1 MNIIFQIEK
10 QKFVIKGFITADHR
24 ALLLRLLELDFKEIG
39 KALKLFFH
47 TS

>member
-10 QKFVIKGFITADHR
+10 KKFVVKAFITAEHR

-39 KALKLFFH
+39 KALQLFFH